1 MRCIQPDDNEDF
13 MTTRTQSP
21 RALALVGMPGAGK
34 TLCAAHL
41 QSLGFAHFRFGQI
54 VVDEVERRGLAIN
67 PANEQLVREE
77 LRKREGINA
86 IAQRALPDLKVA
98 LEKHNSLVIDGL
110 YGFGEYKLLHAE
122 LGANMVVVAITC
134 ARNVRYDRLAQR
146 PERPLTRDEAEQ
158 RDFNE
163 IEKLEKGGPIAI
175 ADYTLLNNRGP
186 DDLLRELDALREALG
201 FYP

>member
-1 MRCIQPDDNEDF
+1 MS
-13 MTTRTQSP
+13 TLTQSP

-41 QSLGFAHFRFGQI
+41 QKLGFAHFRFGQI
-54 VVDEVERRGLAIN
+54 VVDEVERRGLAVN

-77 LRKREGINA
+77 LREREGINA
-86 IAQRALPDLKVA
+86 IAIRALPHLKTA
-98 LEKHNSLVIDGL
+98 LEQHHSLVIDGL

-122 LGANMVVVAITC
+122 LGANMVVVAITS
-134 ARNVRYDRLAQR
+134 ARHLRYQRLAR
-146 PERPLTRDEAEQ
+146 RRERPLTPAEAEL

-186 DDLLRELDALREALG
+186 DDLLRELDALRVTLG